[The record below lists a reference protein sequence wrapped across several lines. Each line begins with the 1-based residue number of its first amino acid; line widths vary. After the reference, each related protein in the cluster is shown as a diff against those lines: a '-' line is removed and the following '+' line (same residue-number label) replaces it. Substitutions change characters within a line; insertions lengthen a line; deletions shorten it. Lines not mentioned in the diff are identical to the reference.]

1 MAAHGTVRP
10 VAHWMELP
18 DSWVPA
24 PDGSQVRVLLRAG
37 DRGGMAHFRLQP
49 HQVSAA
55 VQHRDVDELWYVTAG
70 SGEMV
75 VGDGDPFRLQRD
87 VAVHVPPRTRFQ
99 FRADDD
105 GLDVVG
111 VTMPPW
117 SGDGEALVAEPHWR
131 GSR

>member
-1 MAAHGTVRP
+1 MAR
-10 VAHWMELP
+10 WMGLP
-18 DSWVPA
+18 DEWVPA

-37 DRGGMAHFRLQP
+37 DRGGMAHFRLLP

-55 VQHRDVDELWYVTAG
+55 VQHRDVHELWYVVAG

-75 VGDGDPFRLQRD
+75 VGEGGPFRLHPD
-87 VAVHVPPRTRFQ
+87 VSVHVPPRTRFQ
-99 FRADDD
+99 FRAGGH

-117 SGDGEALVAEPHWR
+117 PGDDEALPAEPYWPR
-131 GSR
+131 